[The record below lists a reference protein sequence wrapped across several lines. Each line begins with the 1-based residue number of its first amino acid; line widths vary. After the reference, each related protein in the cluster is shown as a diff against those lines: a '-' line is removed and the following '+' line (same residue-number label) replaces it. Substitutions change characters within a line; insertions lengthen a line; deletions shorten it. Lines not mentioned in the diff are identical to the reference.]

1 MKKIIAILLFFIMI
15 VAIQIPTLGEIIWN
29 NENSGSINY
38 LNHFFISF
46 GSFFILLFRWQS

>member
-15 VAIQIPTLGEIIWN
+15 VAIQIPTLGEVIWN

-38 LNHFFISF
+38 LNHF
-46 GSFFILLFRWQS
+46 LLVLARFLFY